1 MTGILSATQGNNLV
15 ISTIHENVDQAKES
29 IIEIFERISRSKHL
43 RH

>member
-1 MTGILSATQGNNLV
+1 MWDFFNGNQKLQTA
-15 ISTIHENVDQAKES
+15 IGEAVDS